1 MEAQLI
7 DSLSVTCETGA
18 REYNNAV
25 YGCLMAVTNAV
36 TIGMFLFKV
45 VLVYC
50 LKRVQVKFWFIAFRS
65 SSGDLKRVQVKL
77 FQIVGTA

>member
-1 MEAQLI
+1 
-7 DSLSVTCETGA
+7 
-18 REYNNAV
+18 
-25 YGCLMAVTNAV
+25 MAVTNAV

-50 LKRVQVKFWFIAFRS
+50 VDFKRVT

>member
-1 MEAQLI
+1 
-7 DSLSVTCETGA
+7 
-18 REYNNAV
+18 
-25 YGCLMAVTNAV
+25 MAVTNAV